1 MSDPAVDYLR
11 YRVAPGEKVGL
22 VKRDTRED
30 QGLDEDQAKQIY
42 KRNTK
47 RLDNLQERLFAE
59 SRQSLLVV
67 LQAMD
72 TAGKD
77 STIRKAI
84 TPFNPQGCRVT
95 GFKKPTD
102 KELAHDFL
110 WRVHEHAPRRGSIGV
125 FNRSHYEDVLVVRVH
140 QLVAADEIEARY
152 HRINEFERLLAD
164 AGTRI
169 IKIMLHVSRD
179 YQLERLRL
187 RLEDPEKHWKFNPAD
202 LAERERWDDYMAA
215 YEVALSRC
223 STDYAP
229 WYVVPAEKRW
239 FRDALVTQL
248 LHDTLVEMDPRFP
261 PPDFDPAD
269 YPPDSLR

>member
-1 MSDPAVDYLR
+1 MSDPAVDYQR

-110 WRVHEHAPRRGSIGV
+110 WRVHEHVPPRGSIGV

-223 STDYAP
+223 STDDAP